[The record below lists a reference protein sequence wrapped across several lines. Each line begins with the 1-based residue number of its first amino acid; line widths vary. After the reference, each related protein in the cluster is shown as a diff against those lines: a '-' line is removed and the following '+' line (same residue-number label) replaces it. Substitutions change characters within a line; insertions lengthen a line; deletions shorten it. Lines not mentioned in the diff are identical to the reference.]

1 MKAICI
7 NSEVVM
13 HHYAGLNSIGSINA
27 DLKNGF
33 LRAPYSEAESEAI
46 AYIEQAAID
55 GGLLCRRDLA
65 GNLIAE
71 TPGTFSEW
79 VETGSHI
86 DTVPGGGN
94 FDGAAGVIS
103 GLEALLAI
111 HHSGT
116 ALKRG
121 LRLRVWRGEESA
133 TYGVTSIGSK
143 AAFGALNPAALQQ
156 TYEGQSLAEA
166 MREQGVDPETVR
178 SGLAAMP
185 DAERDGITAFLEL
198 HIEQGKV
205 LETADTD
212 IGIVSAIRGSK
223 RSWITVS
230 GTFDHSGAT
239 PMGVEF
245 RQDANLAMAYMLVE
259 LDQLLHKANAEGVDL
274 VQTSGLINPSAKEN
288 SPVPLLDNAVTK
300 VSGAAHFSFEVRG
313 CSAPKVDRYCD
324 QAFEVIRETAARF
337 GVSVEIDTFSDQ
349 AGIEELDSEIQRL
362 LDTGCTK
369 LGLSHLSL
377 PSGAWHDAGTVAEQ
391 LKSNGSPIPVG
402 MIFIPCRRG
411 ISHSPD
417 ELSSPEQITK
427 GASLLATAM
436 AEIASN
442 YRWWWFYS
450 PPK

>member
-1 MKAICI
+1 MQ
-7 NSEVVM
+7 
-13 HHYAGLNSIGSINA
+13 HYAVLNSIGALDAST
-27 DLKNGF
+27 KGGF

-46 AYIEQAAID
+46 AYIEQAAIA

-65 GNLIAE
+65 DNLIAE
-71 TPGTFSEW
+71 TPGRFSEW
-79 VETGSHI
+79 VDTGSHI

-94 FDGAAGVIS
+94 FDGAAGIVA

-111 HHSGT
+111 HRSCI

-121 LRLRVWRGEESA
+121 LRLRIWRGEESA

-143 AAFGALNPAALQQ
+143 AAFGELNPYALQQ
-156 TYEGQSLAEA
+156 TYEGQPLAEA
-166 MREQGVDPETVR
+166 MRKQGVDPEVIR

-205 LETADTD
+205 LECSNRD

-223 RSWITVS
+223 RSWITVR

-259 LDQLLHKANAEGVDL
+259 LDQLLQKANAGGADL
-274 VQTSGLINPSAKEN
+274 VQTSGLINPPEKANNSA
-288 SPVPLLDNAVTK
+288 PLLDSSVTK
-300 VSGAAHFSFEVRG
+300 VSGAACFSLEVRG
-313 CSAPKVDRYCD
+313 CIANQVDSYCN
-324 QAFEVIRETAARF
+324 QAFELVRKTAARF
-337 GVSVEIDTFSDQ
+337 SVSVEIDTFSDQ
-349 AGIEELDSEIQRL
+349 AGIPELDPEIQRL
-362 LDTGCTK
+362 LTTSCTK
-369 LGLSHLSL
+369 LGFSHISL

-391 LKSNGSPIPVG
+391 AKSNGAPIPVG

-417 ELSSPEQITK
+417 EQSSPEQIAK
-427 GASLLATAM
+427 GTSLLATAM
-436 AEIASN
+436 AEMASN
-442 YRWWWFYS
+442 HRWWWFYS